1 MHRFLHRLGRRI
13 QIIISIQKQKG
24 DAKHLLFVFV
34 AAGGNAEPLQEASD
48 IENKAATRASCRP
61 APCAGLS
68 LSPYPHK
75 APPKNEKNVKNTR

>member
-34 AAGGNAEPLQEASD
+34 AAGGNAEPLQEASN
-48 IENKAATRASCRP
+48 IENKAAPELLAAPRWRGAFHVLLPAKKDEAVAS
-61 APCAGLS
+61 S
-68 LSPYPHK
+68 FFI
-75 APPKNEKNVKNTR
+75 